1 MKKALLMITLCAT
14 LAACSSEEP
23 ATDGKQPS
31 GQTET
36 QEVKKEQLF
45 KYFGLNKSLTVYQAL
60 QKLKATSGEKTI
72 DGKTLTVTA
81 VDETN
86 RNEQTGTLTVTVKGS
101 ISGKPFKQTV
111 TFEGFAPKPADG
123 AMAKRVVATWKS
135 DMDYQK
141 DFDFDT
147 LYRLGNTDKF
157 TTEYL
162 SRFINFTSSTPDGK
176 YHYTFTPE
184 DIAKTVVNDIK
195 YTPSNRHEGTLSFIL
210 TYNGIKG
217 NTGSG
222 ANGAPSLLFDKDI
235 YYQKQVSLNRDAVRS
250 LYMRGVYENADVFYA
265 GLLKYDRTR
274 FVPRIVHKVRNDND
288 NSMLITIKLTA
299 NDGRET
305 ELEEFGVIIDGFKSL
320 ADLNKDLQLAGS
332 TEVGKHLGKVFRN
345 APDGDKLSQMSTV
358 PVQAWI
364 EKVQMGIRRDGK
376 LIDLL
381 PQKVSTGSGSSIVT
395 VWKPTSGDGSV
406 LDLYFESPRFEVV
419 EAQKQGNFLKMKL
432 KLNAVNETSVQGVEL
447 PLTVHLLQP

>member
-1 MKKALLMITLCAT
+1 MKKALWMITLCAT

-36 QEVKKEQLF
+36 QEMKKEQLF

-147 LYRLGNTDKF
+147 LY
-157 TTEYL
+157 
-162 SRFINFTSSTPDGK
+162 
-176 YHYTFTPE
+176 
-184 DIAKTVVNDIK
+184 
-195 YTPSNRHEGTLSFIL
+195 
-210 TYNGIKG
+210 
-217 NTGSG
+217 
-222 ANGAPSLLFDKDI
+222 
-235 YYQKQVSLNRDAVRS
+235 
-250 LYMRGVYENADVFYA
+250 
-265 GLLKYDRTR
+265 
-274 FVPRIVHKVRNDND
+274 
-288 NSMLITIKLTA
+288 
-299 NDGRET
+299 
-305 ELEEFGVIIDGFKSL
+305 
-320 ADLNKDLQLAGS
+320 
-332 TEVGKHLGKVFRN
+332 
-345 APDGDKLSQMSTV
+345 
-358 PVQAWI
+358 
-364 EKVQMGIRRDGK
+364 
-376 LIDLL
+376 
-381 PQKVSTGSGSSIVT
+381 
-395 VWKPTSGDGSV
+395 
-406 LDLYFESPRFEVV
+406 
-419 EAQKQGNFLKMKL
+419 
-432 KLNAVNETSVQGVEL
+432 
-447 PLTVHLLQP
+447 